1 VSAYFQVDASR
12 ESKNV
17 SRRGNQPVRR
27 RRFTL
32 ERKREIVEQSMKP
45 GASVSRV
52 ARDHDVNTNQVF
64 KWRRLHEQ
72 GLLGAGRQAVPML
85 PVRIEDQG
93 TASGRLI
100 VQSPTPEARSSRAA
114 QAGSME
120 IELRGGRVTVRGV
133 VDRAALRVVLNM
145 LAR

>member
-1 VSAYFQVDASR
+1 MSAYFQVDANR

-17 SRRGNQPVRR
+17 SRRGNEPVRR

-72 GLLGAGRQAVPML
+72 GLLGAGRKAVPML

-93 TASGRLI
+93 TAAARII
-100 VQSPTPEARSSRAA
+100 VQSPTPPMRQARAA
-114 QAGSME
+114 QTGSME
-120 IELRGGRVTVRGV
+120 IELRGGRVTVRGA
-133 VDRAALRVVLNM
+133 VDRAALRVVIKM
-145 LAR
+145 LSR

>member
-1 VSAYFQVDASR
+1 VDANR

-32 ERKREIVEQSMKP
+32 EHKREIVEQSMKP

-64 KWRRLHEQ
+64 KWRRLREQ
-72 GLLGAGRQAVPML
+72 GLLGAGRKAMPML
-85 PVRIEDQG
+85 PVRIEDP
-93 TASGRLI
+93 AAERII
-100 VQSPTPEARSSRAA
+100 VQSPTPEARQSRAA

-120 IELRGGRVTVRGV
+120 IELRGGRVTVCGA
-133 VDRAALRVVLNM
+133 VDCAALRVVIKM
-145 LAR
+145 LSR

>member
-1 VSAYFQVDASR
+1 VDANR
-12 ESKNV
+12 ESKSA

-27 RRFTL
+27 RRFTA
-32 ERKREIVEQSMKP
+32 EHKREIVEASMKR

-72 GLLGAGRQAVPML
+72 GLLGVARKAMPML
-85 PVRIEDQG
+85 PVRIEEPLASIGRIVVQEAG
-93 TASGRLI
+93 AEMKPARTAKS
-100 VQSPTPEARSSRAA
+100 
-114 QAGSME
+114 GSME

-133 VDRAALRVVLNM
+133 VDRAALRVVIKM
-145 LAR
+145 LSR

>member
-1 VSAYFQVDASR
+1 VDANR
-12 ESKNV
+12 ESKNA

-32 ERKREIVEQSMKP
+32 EHKREIVEQSMKP

-64 KWRRLHEQ
+64 KWRRFYEQ
-72 GLLGAGRQAVPML
+72 GLLGAGRKAVPML
-85 PVRIEDQG
+85 PVRIEDQAAAAG
-93 TASGRLI
+93 II
-100 VQSPTPEARSSRAA
+100 VQSPTPEARQSRGA

-133 VDRAALRVVLNM
+133 VDRAALRVVIKM
-145 LAR
+145 LSR

>member
-1 VSAYFQVDASR
+1 MDANR
-12 ESKNV
+12 GSKNA
-17 SRRGNQPVRR
+17 SRRGNQPARR

-52 ARDHDVNTNQVF
+52 ARDHDVNANQVF

-72 GLLGAGRQAVPML
+72 GLLGAGRKAMPML
-85 PVRIEDQG
+85 PVRIEDQ
-93 TASGRLI
+93 AAAAGRII
-100 VQSPTPEARSSRAA
+100 VQSPTPQVRPSRAV
-114 QAGSME
+114 QTGSME

-133 VDRAALRVVLNM
+133 VDRAALRVVIKM
-145 LAR
+145 LSR